1 MYEFK
6 DKLLLLLLLEHYLL
20 IKNNSIKEIEIL
32 ENQILQLIDD
42 YYGKKR
48 LE

>member
-6 DKLLLLLLLEHYLL
+6 DKLLLFLLLEHQLL
-20 IKNNSIKEIEIL
+20 IIDESIKEIEIL
-32 ENQILQLIDD
+32 ENQILQLTDD